1 MTLEILIYTLKS
13 IQFTGE
19 RESFNPEDNVNP
31 ILVESL
37 FKEFV
42 SPILLKIFHVRDVQ
56 IRIILLR

>member
-1 MTLEILIYTLKS
+1 MKYIFTFQNC

-56 IRIILLR
+56 IRTILLR